1 MVLRRPIHPHRL
13 AIAHHLLFLPSAQLV
28 QRHNQMEPVCSLDP
42 QATALARHILE
53 QRPAIAAVQAI
64 LARHQA
70 LVERRQIARLEQQPN
85 RTEHVWKQGRHLEAH
100 HMILDLATV
109 ADQASQRLRAL
120 RVMERDQALARQ
132 QIALLVQQP
141 NLMVPVWKADQL
153 HTEAIH
159 LTVTSILAEA
169 SNYIRVM
176 QLFLQRRHMDIIQ
189 MGAMAPLI
197 ILRFGNRLA
206 TFSKHPL
213 GIAVAGFLLP
223 RRPVNHIL
231 RLIQLTVNGAY
242 GR

>member
-1 MVLRRPIHPHRL
+1 MERVCSLALPATAQAQRL
-13 AIAHHLLFLPSAQLV
+13 AIAAAQAIRAQRQALAERQQIAPLV
-28 QRHNQMEPVCSLDP
+28 QQLNQ
-42 QATALARHILE
+42 
-53 QRPAIAAVQAI
+53 
-64 LARHQA
+64 
-70 LVERRQIARLEQQPN
+70 
-85 RTEHVWKQGRHLEAH
+85 TEHVWKQGRHLVAH

-109 ADQASQRLRAL
+109 AGQASQVLLAL
-120 RVMERDQALARQ
+120 RVMDRDQALARQ
-132 QIALLVQQP
+132 QIAPLVQLHNQT
-141 NLMVPVWKADQL
+141 VPAWKADQL

-159 LTVTSILAEA
+159 LTATSILAEA
-169 SNYIRVM
+169 SNYIRAM
-176 QLFLQRRHMDIIQ
+176 QPSLRRRHMDIIQ

-231 RLIQLTVNGAY
+231 RLIQLTDNGAY

>member
-1 MVLRRPIHPHRL
+1 M
-13 AIAHHLLFLPSAQLV
+13 
-28 QRHNQMEPVCSLDP
+28 
-42 QATALARHILE
+42 
-53 QRPAIAAVQAI
+53 
-64 LARHQA
+64 
-70 LVERRQIARLEQQPN
+70 ERRQIARLEQQLN

-159 LTVTSILAEA
+159 LTATYILAET
-169 SNYIRVM
+169 SNYIQVM

-197 ILRFGNRLA
+197 ILQSANRLQ
-206 TFSKHPL
+206 TFFKTPARPCRS
-213 GIAVAGFLLP
+213 GFFVAG
-223 RRPVNHIL
+223 VSANHIL

-242 GR
+242 DR

>member
-100 HMILDLATV
+100 HLSL
-109 ADQASQRLRAL
+109 
-120 RVMERDQALARQ
+120 
-132 QIALLVQQP
+132 
-141 NLMVPVWKADQL
+141 
-153 HTEAIH
+153 IH
-159 LTVTSILAEA
+159 ISEPT
-169 SNYIRVM
+169 
-176 QLFLQRRHMDIIQ
+176 
-189 MGAMAPLI
+189 
-197 ILRFGNRLA
+197 
-206 TFSKHPL
+206 
-213 GIAVAGFLLP
+213 
-223 RRPVNHIL
+223 RP
-231 RLIQLTVNGAY
+231 Y
-242 GR
+242 

>member
-1 MVLRRPIHPHRL
+1 
-13 AIAHHLLFLPSAQLV
+13 
-28 QRHNQMEPVCSLDP
+28 MERVCSQVQ
-42 QATALARHILE
+42 QATARVRHILA
-53 QRPAIAAVQAI
+53 QRLAIAAVQAI

-70 LVERRQIARLEQQPN
+70 LAERQQIAPLVQQLN
-85 RTEHVWKQGRHLEAH
+85 QTEHVWKQGRHLVAH

-109 ADQASQRLRAL
+109 AGQASQVLQAL
-120 RVMERDQALARQ
+120 RVMDRDQALARQ
-132 QIALLVQQP
+132 QIAPLVQLHNQT
-141 NLMVPVWKADQL
+141 VPAWKADQH

-159 LTVTSILAEA
+159 LTATCILAET
-169 SNYIRVM
+169 SNYIQAM
-176 QLFLQRRHMDIIQ
+176 QPSLRRRHMDIIQ

-231 RLIQLTVNGAY
+231 RLIQLTDNGAY